1 MPPMNS
7 SGRKKYCLST
17 SVLHSGIPGGLEL
30 LLLCVI
36 EIFYGVIR
44 WRLLQ
49 RFRLKLERSEKE
61 KQLADFGQK
70 NAELQQ
76 QKTEMEMQALACTN
90 EPAFYF

>member
-1 MPPMNS
+1 MNLTDL
-7 SGRKKYCLST
+7 RKT
-17 SVLHSGIPGGLEL
+17 L
-30 LLLCVI
+30 LINISPAFWNTWWFRIVALLCI
-36 EIFYGVIR
+36 IAIIYGLLR
-44 WRLLQ
+44 WRLQQ

-76 QKTEMEMQALACTN
+76 QRTEMEMQASACTN